1 MVAIELGKVRHM
13 DTNAVHITGATLT
26 IDDLV
31 RVARQRCPVL
41 LDDAAIASVA
51 KARAIVD
58 LAAEGVDPVY
68 GINTGFGSLSRHR
81 VQPSET
87 ADIQRNLLRSHAAG
101 VGEPLDAEIVRG
113 MQCLLLASLCRG
125 HSGVRSSLV
134 EMLANLL
141 NNDIVPIVPSR
152 GSVGASGDLAPLAH
166 AALVMIG
173 EGEAM
178 VGDDGPM
185 PASEALAAAGIMP
198 LTLAAKEGLALING
212 THLMAATLAIGCHD
226 IHNILTAAQAAAA
239 MSIDASRASAG
250 PLDPRI
256 HAIRNQVGQQKVAA
270 TVLKH
275 LQGSTILADHLEN
288 DPRVQDPYSL
298 RCIPQVLGA
307 ACDTLS
313 HVLTI
318 VEAELGAVTDN
329 PLVFPQDDAIL
340 SGGNFHGMPLAIAA
354 DTAKIALCHV
364 AGIAER
370 RVFWLLSARDCENPV
385 PAYLS
390 PVPGLHSGLM
400 ITQYTAAALC
410 NELQTIASPASVGN
424 VPTSAGIEDYNS
436 MGATSAH
443 YLRLAIELTRLVI
456 AIELLVAAEGI
467 EHQRPLRSGEG
478 VEQAYAA
485 IRSLVPPLDGDRPP
499 SPDIESIAGLIHDGW
514 LTD

>member
-1 MVAIELGKVRHM
+1 
-13 DTNAVHITGATLT
+13 
-26 IDDLV
+26 
-31 RVARQRCPVL
+31 
-41 LDDAAIASVA
+41 
-51 KARAIVD
+51 
-58 LAAEGVDPVY
+58 
-68 GINTGFGSLSRHR
+68 
-81 VQPSET
+81 
-87 ADIQRNLLRSHAAG
+87 
-101 VGEPLDAEIVRG
+101 
-113 MQCLLLASLCRG
+113 
-125 HSGVRSSLV
+125 
-134 EMLANLL
+134 
-141 NNDIVPIVPSR
+141 
-152 GSVGASGDLAPLAH
+152 
-166 AALVMIG
+166 
-173 EGEAM
+173 
-178 VGDDGPM
+178 
-185 PASEALAAAGIMP
+185 
-198 LTLAAKEGLALING
+198 
-212 THLMAATLAIGCHD
+212 
-226 IHNILTAAQAAAA
+226 
-239 MSIDASRASAG
+239 
-250 PLDPRI
+250 
-256 HAIRNQVGQQKVAA
+256 
-270 TVLKH
+270 
-275 LQGSTILADHLEN
+275 
-288 DPRVQDPYSL
+288 
-298 RCIPQVLGA
+298 
-307 ACDTLS
+307 
-313 HVLTI
+313 LTI

-390 PVPGLHSGLM
+390 PIPGLHSGLM